1 MPSAAPIS
9 DTVLRDLVNKAMSD
23 VLITMLSLNSKLA
36 WVSDDHP
43 GEPPPPLSQNSP
55 LVVGAVGFVG
65 DINGLI
71 YLHLES
77 EFAKLVTCKLVGLSP
92 EDIEA
97 EGDEVV
103 NDAIG
108 ELTNMTVG
116 GFKNALCDM
125 GLPCNLTIPS
135 ILRGSNFTIEPAT
148 DTLRHIYQFE
158 TDGQKM
164 TADLLLQYNE

>member
-23 VLITMLSLNSKLA
+23 VLITMLALNSRLV

-43 GEPPPPLSQNSP
+43 GAEPPPLSQNSP
-55 LVVGAVGFVG
+55 LVVGAVGFIG

-92 EDIEA
+92 EEIES

-108 ELTNMTVG
+108 ELTNMIAGAAKAQLAKYELSISLPNVIAGHKYVMHSPSDVQPMILSFNSEIGPFWIEVAFT
-116 GFKNALCDM
+116 GF
-125 GLPCNLTIPS
+125 
-135 ILRGSNFTIEPAT
+135 
-148 DTLRHIYQFE
+148 
-158 TDGQKM
+158 
-164 TADLLLQYNE
+164 

>member
-23 VLITMLSLNSKLA
+23 VLITMLTLNSKLI

-43 GEPPPPLSQNSP
+43 GEDTPQLCQNTP
-55 LVVGAVGFVG
+55 IVVGAVGFIG
-65 DINGLI
+65 DVNGLI
-71 YLHLES
+71 YLHFES
-77 EFAKLVTCKLVGLSP
+77 EFATLVTSRLTGLSP
-92 EDIEA
+92 EEIEA

-135 ILRGSNFTIEPAT
+135 ILRGSNFTIEPASSA
-148 DTLRHIYQFE
+148 LRHVYQFE
-158 TDGQKM
+158 ADGRKM
-164 TADLLLQYNE
+164 TADLLLQYAD

>member
-1 MPSAAPIS
+1 MQSAAPIS
-9 DTVLRDLVNKAMSD
+9 DTVLRELLNKAFAD
-23 VLITMLSLNSKLA
+23 VLNTMLSMNSKLA

-43 GEPPPPLSQNSP
+43 NEDPPELSGGTAQ
-55 LVVGAVGFVG
+55 VVGTVGFIG

-77 EFAKLVTCKLVGLSP
+77 GFAKHVTSKLVGLSL
-92 EDIEA
+92 EEIDA

-103 NDAIG
+103 NDAVG

-125 GLPCNLTIPS
+125 GLPCKLTIPS
-135 ILRGSNFTIEPAT
+135 ILRGSNFTIEPVSSAM
-148 DTLRHIYQFE
+148 RHIYQFE
-158 TDGQKM
+158 VDGHRM
-164 TADLLLQYNE
+164 TADLLMKFGD